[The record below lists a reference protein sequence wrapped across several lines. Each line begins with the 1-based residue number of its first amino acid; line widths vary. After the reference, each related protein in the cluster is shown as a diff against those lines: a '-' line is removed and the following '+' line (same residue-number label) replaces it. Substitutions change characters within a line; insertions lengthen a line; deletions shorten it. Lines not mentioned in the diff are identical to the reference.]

1 MTQQIEQRLAHYL
14 AGYVRNRPENLEQ
27 VLHYPDWQ
35 RMARLELDRRA
46 TRLLELFSED
56 ELRAIAQ
63 GDVSLPDLVRNL
75 QG

>member
-1 MTQQIEQRLAHYL
+1 MTKQIEQRLADYL
-14 AGYVRNRPENLEQ
+14 TGYIHNSPENLKR

-46 TRLLELFSED
+46 ARLLELFSEE
-56 ELRAIAQ
+56 ELRAIAE
-63 GDVSLPDLVRNL
+63 GDVSLPDLARNL